1 MKIYEDGKYYIGQ
14 FKENLKHG
22 KGRMF
27 YSNRKLMYDGDW
39 RNDKRE
45 GDGKYIFENGKY

>member
-1 MKIYEDGKYYIGQ
+1 
-14 FKENLKHG
+14 
-22 KGRMF
+22 MF

-45 GDGKYIFENGKY
+45 GDGKYIFEIIVNIIQDNGKII